1 MLKQRIITAVILLAA
16 IIGSLYLSPMA
27 FLALAAVAMGC
38 CLWEWLRICGW
49 NTYAAGICGAAVA
62 VVLYALEFVAPATL
76 NPAASTGAMTAI
88 TGVATATWTV
98 LTAMVIIKRTSGW
111 AVPKALGSVL
121 AWIMVPASWYS
132 LLWLFTSEN
141 GGIVY
146 MLSVL
151 SVVWIADV
159 GAYFVGRSCGG
170 PKMAVGISPKKT
182 WSGAAGAVVLVI
194 AITWALKLFAPEL
207 NLWSTELITKA
218 GSVAASLILFIV
230 VVFSIAGDLFES
242 ALKRS
247 AGIKDSSNL
256 LPGHGGVYDRID
268 AQVAVLPLAVFLM
281 LIL

>member
-16 IIGSLYLSPMA
+16 IIASLYISPMA

-49 NTYAAGICGAAVA
+49 NTYAAGVCGAATA
-62 VVLYALEFVAPATL
+62 AVLYGLEWFAPESM
-76 NPAASTGAMTAI
+76 NPAASTCAMTAI
-88 TGVATATWTV
+88 TGLATLIWTF
-98 LTAMVIIKRTSGW
+98 LTAAVIVKRTPGW
-111 AVPKALGSVL
+111 VVPKALGSVL

-132 LLWLFTSEN
+132 LLWLFTSEA

-151 SVVWIADV
+151 CVVWIADV
-159 GAYFVGRSCGG
+159 GAYFVGRTCGG

-182 WSGAAGAVVLVI
+182 WSGAVGAVVLVI
-194 AITWALKLFAPEL
+194 AIAWILKIYAPEL
-207 NLWSTELITKA
+207 NLWSNELLGKA
-218 GSVAASLILFIV
+218 GSLAASLILFVV

-281 LIL
+281 LVL